1 MRSVVDKG
9 MVALDTWD
17 RQVRLLMRR
26 VGVPALRI
34 SVGVVFI
41 WFGGLKVLDV
51 SPVSD
56 LVANTVYWL
65 DASWVVPALGVMEVL
80 VGLCLVTRRFLRL
93 ALLWFALQLL
103 GTFMVFLVV
112 PHVAFSEGNPLL
124 LTVEGEFV
132 AKNLVLLAAGLVVG
146 SSVPPLP
153 RSRT

>member
-1 MRSVVDKG
+1 MTDLVDKG
-9 MVALDTWD
+9 LVALDTWD

-41 WFGGLKVLDV
+41 WFGSLKVLDV

-65 DASWVVPALGVMEVL
+65 DASWVVPALGVTEVL
-80 VGLCLVTRRFLRL
+80 VGLCLVTGRFLRL
-93 ALLWFALQLL
+93 ALLWFAIQLV
-103 GTFMVFLVV
+103 GTFMVFLVL
-112 PHVAFSEGNPLL
+112 PQVAFNESNPLL

-132 AKNLVLLAAGLVVG
+132 AKNLVLLAAGMVVG

>member
-1 MRSVVDKG
+1 MRNVVDKG

-65 DASWVVPALGVMEVL
+65 DASWVVTALGVMEVL

-93 ALLWFALQLL
+93 ALLWFA
-103 GTFMVFLVV
+103 
-112 PHVAFSEGNPLL
+112 
-124 LTVEGEFV
+124 
-132 AKNLVLLAAGLVVG
+132 
-146 SSVPPLP
+146 SSCWA
-153 RSRT
+153 RSWCSWWCRTWRSARATRCC